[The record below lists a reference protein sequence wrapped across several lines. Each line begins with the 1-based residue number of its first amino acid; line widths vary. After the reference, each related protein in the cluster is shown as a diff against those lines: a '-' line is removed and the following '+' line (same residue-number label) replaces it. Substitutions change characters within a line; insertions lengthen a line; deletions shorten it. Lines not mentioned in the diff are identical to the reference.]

1 MKLYRPELEKDNPVA
16 PQMYV
21 GPRRRLAQARKASRS
36 RTPGQDTMNQALQT
50 LTETAERFVNS
61 LPSSKTADKKLI
73 ALRKAITKAQRL
85 LSSEPATDA

>member
-16 PQMYV
+16 PQRYV

-36 RTPGQDTMNQALQT
+36 GVPAQDRMQKALQT
-50 LTETAERFVNS
+50 LTETATHFVS
-61 LPSSKTADKKLI
+61 TMPPSKKTDKHLT
-73 ALRKAITKAQRL
+73 ALRKAITQAQRL